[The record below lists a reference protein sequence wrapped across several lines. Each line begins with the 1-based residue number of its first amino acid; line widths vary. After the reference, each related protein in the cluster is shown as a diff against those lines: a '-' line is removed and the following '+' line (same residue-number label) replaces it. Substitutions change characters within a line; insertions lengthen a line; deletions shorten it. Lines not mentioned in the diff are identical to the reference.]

1 MATTGQAPP
10 RAARGTR
17 AIRAVRAMRPAR
29 GVSAALRAAVA
40 GVALCG
46 AASAA
51 AAGDR
56 ELGEYLSSECVTCH
70 QLSGRFD
77 GIPSIV
83 GRAEPEL
90 IEALTE
96 YRAKLRDNQV
106 MRAIAAKFNDEEIA
120 ALASYFGSLEQ
131 DKNEHNID
139 RTGDVR
145 AFTSTMEGKK

>member
-1 MATTGQAPP
+1 MAETGQMWPCAVRTTQAKRPI
-10 RAARGTR
+10 RGIRTGL
-17 AIRAVRAMRPAR
+17 RAV
-29 GVSAALRAAVA
+29 GAV
-40 GVALCG
+40 VALCV
-46 AASAA
+46 AAGHAE
-51 AAGDR
+51 AGDR

-90 IEALTE
+90 ISALSE
-96 YRAKLRDNQV
+96 YRDKVRDNQV

-131 DKNEHNID
+131 EQSE
-139 RTGDVR
+139 RSTAR
-145 AFTSTMEGKK
+145 AENARELTPSMEGTK

>member
-1 MATTGQAPP
+1 MAMTGRASP
-10 RAARGTR
+10 RAERT
-17 AIRAVRAMRPAR
+17 IRAKRRAREVRA
-29 GVSAALRAAVA
+29 GLRAAFAVA
-40 GVALCG
+40 ALFL
-46 AASAA
+46 AAGPG

-83 GRAEPEL
+83 GRAELEL

-96 YRAKLRDNQV
+96 YRGKIRDNQV

-131 DKNEHNID
+131 EKPERTAD

-145 AFTSTMEGKK
+145 EFTTTMEGKK

>member
-1 MATTGQAPP
+1 MAMIGQAPP
-10 RAARGTR
+10 RAARTMR
-17 AIRAVRAMRPAR
+17 AKRSVR
-29 GVSAALRAAVA
+29 GVP
-40 GVALCG
+40 VALC
-46 AASAA
+46 AAIAGVTLCVVVGAA

-96 YRAKLRDNQV
+96 YRGKIRDNQV
-106 MRAIAAKFNDEEIA
+106 MRAIAAKFSDEEIA

-131 DKNEHNID
+131 EKDERNNG
-139 RTGDVR
+139 RTGDIR
-145 AFTSTMEGKK
+145 EFTSTMEGKK